1 MGSDTEML
9 RAENQRLKERVRL
22 LTESNSQLQE
32 SVRTANNRMATAVD
46 ARDYCEQERERLM
59 SALEDFRDHG
69 LRFDLNPTVADVPQ
83 DRNEAVTFLLEQQ
96 SNYLKRADEQVRNR
110 ALRALH
116 PRKRVDKWKS

>member
-46 ARDYCEQERERLM
+46 ARDYCEHERERLM